1 MNRRKFIKGAAVAGG
16 ASAVAAS
23 TFPAPAIAQ
32 KRIEIT
38 MVATWGRDF
47 PGLGTGA
54 QRFAKRLSD
63 MTDGRMNVKY
73 YAANERVKAF
83 DSFDEVAS
91 GNAQMY
97 HAADYYWKGKHP
109 GWAYFTAVPFGFV
122 FSEINS
128 WINFGGGQELWDEL
142 AGSFGLK
149 CLSCGNTGVQMGGW
163 FRKEINS
170 ADDLKGLKMRIPG
183 LGGDVM
189 AKLGASPVSLP
200 GGQIYEALI
209 SGAIDA
215 TEWVGPWND
224 SFYKFYEA
232 AKYYYYPGMHEP
244 ASMLSLGMNKSWWE
258 GLSNS
263 DQLVIKA
270 ASHAENDVMMSEY
283 NAKNGFYLEK
293 LIREQGVQLRRFNDD
308 VYDAFGE
315 AAEEV
320 FSEARAH
327 SNLAERIHASFVKT
341 RQEVGSWMNISDQEY
356 LSQRNRVLGVS

>member
-1 MNRRKFIKGAAVAGG
+1 MKRRDFLKKGAVVGG
-16 ASAVAAS
+16 AAAA
-23 TFPAPAIAQ
+23 TTIAAPAIAQ
-32 KRIEIT
+32 NRVEIA
-38 MVATWGRDF
+38 MVTTWPRDF

-63 MTDGRMNVKY
+63 MTDGRIQVDY
-73 YAANERVKAF
+73 FAGGERVKAF

-122 FSEINS
+122 YSEINA
-128 WINFGGGQELWDEL
+128 WVDWGGGQELWDEL
-142 AGSFGLK
+142 AAEFGLK
-149 CLSCGNTGVQMGGW
+149 CIPCGNTGVQMGGW

-170 ADDLKGLKMRIPG
+170 PNDLKGLKMRIPG

-200 GGQIYEALI
+200 GSQIYENLV

-224 SFYKFYEA
+224 TYMKFYEA

-244 ASMLSLGMNKSWWE
+244 ASMLSLGINKKFWD
-258 GLSNS
+258 GLTKS
-263 DQLVIKA
+263 DQLIIQA
-270 ASHAENDVMMSEY
+270 ASHMENDIMMAEY
-283 NAKNGFYLEK
+283 NAKNGDSLDK
-293 LIREQGVQLRRFNDD
+293 LLTEQGVQLRVFNDD
-308 VYDAFGE
+308 VYDSFGE
-315 AAEEV
+315 ASDEVFEEV
-320 FSEARAH
+320 REH
-327 SNLAERIHASFVKT
+327 SDLANRIHESFLQARKN
-341 RQEVGSWMNISDQEY
+341 VGRWMNISDQEY
-356 LSQRNRVLGVS
+356 LRQRNRVLGVTI